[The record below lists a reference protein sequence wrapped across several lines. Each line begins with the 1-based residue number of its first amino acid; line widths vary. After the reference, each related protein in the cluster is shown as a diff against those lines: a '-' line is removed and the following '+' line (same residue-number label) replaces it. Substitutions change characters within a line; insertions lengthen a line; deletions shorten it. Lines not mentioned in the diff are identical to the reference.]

1 MFATEVND
9 IVTRRVSPAG
19 SSSLP
24 RESLLNPMLT
34 FDMPPGRLSGCVV
47 GTLLNHRSAID
58 ALGAAAL
65 EAPYKGLPKAPVL
78 FVKPANTL
86 GGPGEPLVVPS
97 DPGELSYAA
106 TLAVL
111 IGRPASRL
119 TAEIALDAVAG
130 YTLVG
135 DVFVPHDV
143 FHRPSLRFNARDG
156 FCRIGAPVVPSS
168 AVGDPDDLTL
178 RTFVDGALVHT
189 SSTADLQRD
198 IATLLV
204 DVTDFMTLQPGDLLL
219 VGRVIDAPRV
229 RAGQTV
235 VIEADGIGRLETRLV
250 AASDVGTKEPA

>member
-1 MFATEVND
+1 
-9 IVTRRVSPAG
+9 
-19 SSSLP
+19 
-24 RESLLNPMLT
+24 LNPLLT

-47 GTLLNHRSAID
+47 GTLLNHRSAIH
-58 ALGAAAL
+58 ALGPVAL
-65 EAPYKGLPKAPVL
+65 DAPYKGLPKAPVL

-86 GGPGEPLVVPS
+86 AGPAEPLVVPG
-97 DPGELSYAA
+97 DAGELSYAA
-106 TLAVL
+106 TLAILV
-111 IGRPASRL
+111 GRPASRL
-119 TAEIALDAVAG
+119 TAETALEVVAG

-156 FCRIGAPVVPSS
+156 FCRLGAPVVAAS
-168 AVGDPDDLTL
+168 AVGDPNDLTL
-178 RTFVDGALVHT
+178 RTFVDGELVHT

-219 VGRVIDAPRV
+219 VGRVLDAPKV

-235 VIEADGIGRLETRLV
+235 AIEADGIGRLETRLV
-250 AASDVGTKEPA
+250 AAADVGAEASA